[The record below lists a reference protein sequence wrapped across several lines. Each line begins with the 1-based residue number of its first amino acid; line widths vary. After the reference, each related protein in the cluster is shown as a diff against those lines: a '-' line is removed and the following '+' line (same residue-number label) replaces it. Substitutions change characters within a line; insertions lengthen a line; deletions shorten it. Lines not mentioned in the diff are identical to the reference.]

1 MIEAAV
7 VPKNSPKFMKTPAK
21 NLGATLL
28 LCLCTLL
35 SEQAICQSTTS
46 PPASQMSPNGS
57 RVRHRPKGS
66 LVPYHGIIS
75 AVDKNAKTFTI
86 EGRRESRVLKII
98 DGTAITKGGE
108 TATID
113 DINKD
118 DEVSG
123 SYLKDAD
130 GTLLA
135 RTVKIGPVKRR
146 ATPTP
151 TASPIP

>member
-1 MIEAAV
+1 MRI
-7 VPKNSPKFMKTPAK
+7 PSNY
-21 NLGATLL
+21 LGTALM

-35 SEQAICQSTTS
+35 SDQAISQGTS
-46 PPASQMSPNGS
+46 SSPAAQPSPTGS
-57 RVRHRPKGS
+57 SVRHRPKGL

-86 EGRRESRVLKII
+86 EGRRDSRVLKII
-98 DGTAITKGGE
+98 EGTPITKGGE

-113 DINKD
+113 DLNKD

-135 RTVKIGPVKRR
+135 RTVKIGPVKRKE
-146 ATPTP
+146 TPTP
-151 TASPIP
+151 TASPRR

>member
-1 MIEAAV
+1 MRI
-7 VPKNSPKFMKTPAK
+7 PSNY
-21 NLGATLL
+21 LGAALM

-35 SEQAICQSTTS
+35 SEKAICQSTTS
-46 PPASQMSPNGS
+46 TPASQTPTNGS
-57 RVRHRPKGS
+57 GVRHRPKGL

-75 AVDKNAKTFTI
+75 AVDKDAKTFTI
-86 EGRRESRVLKII
+86 EGRSKSHVLKII
-98 DGTAITKGGE
+98 DGTPITKDGE

-123 SYLKDAD
+123 SYLKDSD

-135 RTVKIGPVKRR
+135 RTVKIGAVKRKI
-146 ATPTP
+146 TPTP
-151 TASPIP
+151 TATPTPRR

>member
-1 MIEAAV
+1 MPNNP
-7 VPKNSPKFMKTPAK
+7 PKLMRIPSNY
-21 NLGATLL
+21 LGAALMF
-28 LCLCTLL
+28 CLCTLL
-35 SEQAICQSTTS
+35 SDQAISQATS
-46 PPASQMSPNGS
+46 SPAASQPSPTGS
-57 RVRHRPKGS
+57 PVRHRPKGL

-86 EGRRESRVLKII
+86 EGRRDSRVLKII
-98 DGTAITKGGE
+98 EGTPITKGGE

-113 DINKD
+113 DLNKD

-135 RTVKIGPVKRR
+135 RTVKIGPVKRKE
-146 ATPTP
+146 TPTP
-151 TASPIP
+151 TASPRR

>member
-1 MIEAAV
+1 M
-7 VPKNSPKFMKTPAK
+7 PNNPPKFMRTLPKY
-21 NLGATLL
+21 LGAVLM

-35 SEQAICQSTTS
+35 SEQAISQPTTS
-46 PPASQMSPNGS
+46 PSASQTPANGS
-57 RVRHRPKGS
+57 RVRHRPKGL

-98 DGTAITKGGE
+98 DGTPINKDGE

-113 DINKD
+113 DINQE

-151 TASPIP
+151 TVSPRR

>member
-1 MIEAAV
+1 MNILKLLGAV
-7 VPKNSPKFMKTPAK
+7 V
-21 NLGATLL
+21 L
-28 LCLCTLL
+28 LCLGTPL
-35 SEQAICQSTTS
+35 SEQAICQPTSS
-46 PPASQMSPNGS
+46 PPGSQTLPDGS
-57 RVRHRPKGS
+57 RIRQRPRGF

-123 SYLKDAD
+123 SYLKDSD

-135 RTVKIGPVKRR
+135 RTVKIGPVKRK

-151 TASPIP
+151 TASPTR

>member
-1 MIEAAV
+1 MRT
-7 VPKNSPKFMKTPAK
+7 SPKYVDAALM
-21 NLGATLL
+21 

-35 SEQAICQSTTS
+35 SDQAISQATS
-46 PPASQMSPNGS
+46 SSPAAQPSPTGS
-57 RVRHRPKGS
+57 SVRHRPKGL

-86 EGRRESRVLKII
+86 EGRRDSRVLKII
-98 DGTAITKGGE
+98 EGTPITKGGE

-113 DINKD
+113 DLNKD
-118 DEVSG
+118 VEVSG

-135 RTVKIGPVKRR
+135 RTVKIGPVKRKE
-146 ATPTP
+146 TPTP
-151 TASPIP
+151 TASPRR

>member
-1 MIEAAV
+1 MANDLRKHMRTT
-7 VPKNSPKFMKTPAK
+7 PKY
-21 NLGATLL
+21 LGAALM

-35 SEQAICQSTTS
+35 SEQAISQATTS
-46 PPASQMSPNGS
+46 PSVSQTPANGAP
-57 RVRHRPKGS
+57 VRHRPKGL

-75 AVDKNAKTFTI
+75 AVDKDAKTFTI
-86 EGRRESRVLKII
+86 EGRKSHVLKII
-98 DGTAITKGGE
+98 DGTPITKDGE

-123 SYLKDAD
+123 SYLKDSD

-135 RTVKIGPVKRR
+135 RTVKIGAVKRKT
-146 ATPTP
+146 TPTP
-151 TASPIP
+151 TATPLR

>member
-1 MIEAAV
+1 MPNNP
-7 VPKNSPKFMKTPAK
+7 PKLMRNPS
-21 NLGATLL
+21 NYLGAALM

-35 SEQAICQSTTS
+35 SGHVICQSENS
-46 PPASQMSPNGS
+46 SPASQPSPNA
-57 RVRHRPKGS
+57 RHRPKGL

-98 DGTAITKGGE
+98 DGTPITKDGE

-113 DINKD
+113 DINKE

-151 TASPIP
+151 TASPKR

>member
-1 MIEAAV
+1 MRTSPNYVGAAL
-7 VPKNSPKFMKTPAK
+7 M
-21 NLGATLL
+21 

-35 SEQAICQSTTS
+35 SGHAMSQSTSSPSASQTS
-46 PPASQMSPNGS
+46 PNASH
-57 RVRHRPKGS
+57 VRNRPKGS

-75 AVDKNAKTFTI
+75 TVDKNAKTFTI
-86 EGRRESRVLKII
+86 EGRRESRILKII
-98 DGTAITKGGE
+98 DGTPITKAGQ

-123 SYLKDAD
+123 SYLKEAD

-135 RTVKIGPVKRR
+135 RTVKIGPVKRK

-151 TASPIP
+151 TASPIR

>member
-1 MIEAAV
+1 M
-7 VPKNSPKFMKTPAK
+7 PDNSPKLMRTPPKYLA
-21 NLGATLL
+21 AALL

-35 SEQAICQSTTS
+35 SEQAICQPTTS
-46 PPASQMSPNGS
+46 PAPEGS
-57 RVRHRPKGS
+57 RVRHKQQGK

-75 AVDKNAKTFTI
+75 AVDKDAKTFTI
-86 EGRRESRVLKII
+86 EGTRKSLVLKII
-98 DGTAITKGGE
+98 DGTPITKNGE

-123 SYLKDAD
+123 SYLKDSD

-135 RTVKIGPVKRR
+135 RTVKIGPVKRK

-151 TASPIP
+151 TASPMR

>member
-1 MIEAAV
+1 M
-7 VPKNSPKFMKTPAK
+7 
-21 NLGATLL
+21 
-28 LCLCTLL
+28 
-35 SEQAICQSTTS
+35 
-46 PPASQMSPNGS
+46 
-57 RVRHRPKGS
+57 RHRPKGL

-75 AVDKNAKTFTI
+75 AVDKGAKTFTI

-98 DGTAITKGGE
+98 DGTPITKGGE

-123 SYLKDAD
+123 SYLKDSD

-135 RTVKIGPVKRR
+135 RTVKIGPVTRK

-151 TASPIP
+151 TASPNR

>member
-1 MIEAAV
+1 MRI
-7 VPKNSPKFMKTPAK
+7 PSNY
-21 NLGATLL
+21 LGTALM

-46 PPASQMSPNGS
+46 TPASQTPTNGS
-57 RVRHRPKGS
+57 RVKHGPKGL

-75 AVDKNAKTFTI
+75 AVDKDAKTFTI
-86 EGRRESRVLKII
+86 EGRREPHVLKII
-98 DGTAITKGGE
+98 DGTPITKDGE

-123 SYLKDAD
+123 SYLKDSD

-135 RTVKIGPVKRR
+135 RTVKIGPVTRKT
-146 ATPTP
+146 TPTP
-151 TASPIP
+151 TATPTPRR